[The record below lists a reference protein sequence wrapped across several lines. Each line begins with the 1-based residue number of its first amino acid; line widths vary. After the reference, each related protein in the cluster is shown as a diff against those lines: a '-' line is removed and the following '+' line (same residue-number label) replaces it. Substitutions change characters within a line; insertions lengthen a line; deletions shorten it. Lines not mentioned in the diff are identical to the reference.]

1 MEIYIVRHGQTVWNA
16 SNRLQG
22 RADIELNE
30 RGRALAGETGRSLE
44 QTAFDKIYSSPLIR
58 AYETACLIRGYR
70 NIPIIRDDRLKELSF
85 GIYEGRNFKELL
97 ADTSDPFHYFFE
109 RPELY
114 EAPEKGET
122 LEHICGR
129 AAEFMRE
136 VVEPQAKELRRIMI
150 VAHGAMNKALMC
162 HVKQHGIEQYWSGG
176 LQKNCNV
183 ILIRLDENGYQV
195 LDETK
200 IFYGQNAAGSTVI
213 G

>member
-1 MEIYIVRHGQTVWNA
+1 MEIYIVRHGQTIWNA

-22 RADIELNE
+22 GADIELNE

-44 QTAFDKIYSSPLIR
+44 HTAFDKIYSSPLIR

-70 NIPIIRDDRLKELSF
+70 NIPIIRDDRLRELSF
-85 GIYEGRNFKELL
+85 GVYEGRNFKELL

-109 RPELY
+109 HPELY
-114 EAPEKGET
+114 EAPEQGET
-122 LEHICGR
+122 LEHICSR

-136 VVEPQAKELRRIMI
+136 VVELQAEELKRIMI

-183 ILIRLDENGYQV
+183 ILLRLDGNGYRV
-195 LDETK
+195 LDETR
-200 IFYGQNAAGSTVI
+200 IFYEEK
-213 G
+213 